1 MRSHWIV
8 AAFVVLGC
16 ANGEETRTFELRHLE
31 PEAAATLIE
40 PYLPDGLLAVQQ
52 TAEPRAVTVTGP
64 AARVEQVAEVLQTY
78 DRPQPNVTLRFQ
90 LIEADG
96 FTESDPAIV
105 DVTDALRSLFR
116 FEGYRLAGE
125 AVVRAR
131 PFSHISQRLATAD
144 QTYEIAGRIDRIVV
158 SDERSA
164 VDLTVELGA
173 IDGSLIRTAMTLP
186 GGQTAVVGSARA
198 QSQGRTLILV
208 VRSEIR

>member
-96 FTESDPAIV
+96 FTESDPAIA
-105 DVTDALRSLFR
+105 DVTDALSSLFR
-116 FEGYRLAGE
+116 FDGYRLAGE
-125 AVVRAR
+125 TVVQAR

-144 QTYEIAGRIDRIVV
+144 QTYEIAGRIDRIIV

-173 IDGSLIRTAMTLP
+173 IDGSLIQTALTLP

>member
-31 PEAAATLIE
+31 PDAAATLIE
-40 PYLPDGLLAVQQ
+40 PYLPDGVLAVQQ
-52 TAEPRAVTVTGP
+52 TAEPRTVTVTGP

-96 FTESDPAIV
+96 FTESDPAIA
-105 DVTDALRSLFR
+105 DVTDALGSLFR

-131 PFSHISQRLATAD
+131 PTVVASLGSPRVLERFAEAD
-144 QTYEIAGRIDRIVV
+144 ARGEFKKYEDDNV
-158 SDERSA
+158 
-164 VDLTVELGA
+164 
-173 IDGSLIRTAMTLP
+173 
-186 GGQTAVVGSARA
+186 
-198 QSQGRTLILV
+198 
-208 VRSEIR
+208 